1 MSLMSLLKIA
11 IVGRPNVG
19 KSALFNRIIG
29 KKVAIVDEMEGVTRD
44 RLIFETEVF
53 GTKCAFIDTAGFGHE
68 WQEVRDQTLIA
79 IEQADRVIFVVDG
92 TVGLHPTDQEV
103 AKLLHQTGKSV
114 ILAVNKIDNVSKEFL
129 VSEFYS
135 LGFSDLLA
143 VSAVHGY
150 QVAELLTKS
159 LENAKKEVEEID
171 TKGKIKVA
179 FIGRA
184 NVGKSTL
191 LNQILGEA
199 RSVVS
204 PIAGTTRDSVDVEY
218 GDFILIDTAGIR
230 RKHVEYEV
238 VDKFAAIRTERA
250 IERCDVC
257 VLIIDAQEGLTTQEK
272 KIANDI
278 EAAGKGCVVL
288 LNKWDLV
295 KGFQMEHC
303 IQGIRQ
309 DASFLNY
316 CAIVVGSALTGR
328 NIEKLFEEIKVTYA
342 ALKQRVTTGELNR
355 LIERFMQ
362 LNHPPMLQGKRLR
375 IFYTTQVKDSP
386 PTFISFVNH
395 PDRMSESYQ
404 KYLLNQ
410 LREVHPF
417 TGAPIQYFVKPRSV
431 RKCAT

>member
-1 MSLMSLLKIA
+1 MSLLKIA

-44 RLIFETEVF
+44 RLIYETEVF
-53 GTKCAFIDTAGFGHE
+53 GIPFAVIDTAGFGHE
-68 WQEVRDQTLIA
+68 WKEVREQTLIA
-79 IEQADRVIFVVDG
+79 IEQADRVIFVVDA
-92 TVGLHPTDQEV
+92 TVGVHPTDQEV
-103 AKLLHQTGKSV
+103 AKLLHQTKKSV
-114 ILAVNKIDNVSKEFL
+114 VIAANKIDNGSKESL
-129 VSEFYS
+129 AGEFYS
-135 LGFSDLLA
+135 LGFKTVIP
-143 VSAVHGY
+143 VSAAHGY
-150 QVAELLTKS
+150 QVAELLTEA
-159 LENAKKEVEEID
+159 LQDIKKEVEEPD
-171 TKGKIKVA
+171 TTGKIKVA
-179 FIGRA
+179 FIGRP

-191 LNQILGEA
+191 LNQILGEP

-204 PIAGTTRDSVDVEY
+204 PTAGTTRDSVDVEY

-230 RKHVEYEV
+230 RKHGEHEV

-257 VLIIDAQEGLTTQEK
+257 VLITDAQEGLTTQEK
-272 KIANDI
+272 KIAADI
-278 EAAGKGCVVL
+278 EASGKGCVVW

-309 DASFLNY
+309 EASFLNY
-316 CAIVVGSALTGR
+316 CPVILGSALTGR
-328 NIEKLFEEIKVTYA
+328 NIDKLFEQIKITYA
-342 ALKQRVTTGELNR
+342 SLKQRVTTGELNR

-386 PTFISFVNH
+386 PTFVSFVNH
-395 PDRMSESYQ
+395 PDRMTETYQ

-417 TGAPIQYFVKPRSV
+417 TGAPIHYFVKPRS
-431 RKCAT
+431 ATARP